1 MTEKENPMKNA
12 ELSTE
17 QNYNNIDGIVNN
29 LPLALPPT
37 IPVPDEN
44 ELEKV
49 KEQTE
54 KKRQRTRGW

>member
-1 MTEKENPMKNA
+1 MQEKDNPLKNA

-17 QNYNNIDGIVNN
+17 QNYNSIDGIVNN

-37 IPVPDEN
+37 VPNSDEK
-44 ELEKV
+44 ERDRV

-54 KKRQRTRGW
+54 KKRSRERER